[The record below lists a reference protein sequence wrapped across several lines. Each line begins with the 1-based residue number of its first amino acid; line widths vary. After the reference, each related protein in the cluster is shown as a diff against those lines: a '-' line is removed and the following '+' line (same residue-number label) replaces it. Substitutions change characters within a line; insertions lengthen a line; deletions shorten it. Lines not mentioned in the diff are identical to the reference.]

1 MFLHPYNVDRW
12 SLSGETY
19 AKIDGWVFFSASIQK
34 SQVPSKKQKIKR
46 SNKCSGYHL
55 NLVAFLAWLQKVL
68 FFGLVCFRPLI
79 KTGKHF
85 SLIRAFQ
92 VDIVYFLCSWVLPE
106 VFHKRLD
113 LGAYK
118 CFQFDNIGTPRYL
131 LRIVSVHMSFTSFC
145 LVMLLC
151 KPGSTDVNEPATT
164 ETS

>member
-1 MFLHPYNVDRW
+1 M
-12 SLSGETY
+12 
-19 AKIDGWVFFSASIQK
+19 FFSFQHPFRNHRYP
-34 SQVPSKKQKIKR
+34 VKKQKIKR

-68 FFGLVCFRPLI
+68 FLGLACFRPLI

-85 SLIRAFQ
+85 RVLSQPFP

-151 KPGSTDVNEPATT
+151 KPGSTGVNEPATT